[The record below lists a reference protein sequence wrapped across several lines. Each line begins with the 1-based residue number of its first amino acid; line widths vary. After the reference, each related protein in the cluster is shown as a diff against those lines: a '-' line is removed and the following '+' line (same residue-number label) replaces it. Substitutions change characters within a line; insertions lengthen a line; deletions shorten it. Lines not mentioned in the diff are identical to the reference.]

1 MDLLGKLRELDP
13 ALPVVVMTAWG
24 SIEGAVEAMRRGARD
39 YLTKPWDNARLVAT
53 LRAQLELRQALRTAN
68 RLDAEAAR
76 TRARELPRVVA
87 RSRAMAQ
94 VMALV
99 ERVAPSQ
106 ASVLITGEHGTGKEV
121 IARAIHAASAR
132 AGGAFVAVNAGG
144 LADGVLESE
153 LFGHVKGAFTDAR
166 ADRIGCFELADG
178 GTLFLDEIANMPTA
192 QQARLLRVL
201 QTGELHPVGSSRP
214 RRIDARVLAAT
225 NADVARA
232 AAEGRFRED
241 LLYRLNTVEIQLPP
255 LRDRREDIPE
265 LAAAF
270 LEGKRLSA
278 AAMEALLAHPWPGN
292 VRELEHV
299 IERASLLAASD
310 EITPDDLMLRARAA
324 RIEAMTLDQAE
335 RYLIERALAAHGGN
349 VADAARV
356 LGVSRSALYRRLA
369 SLGIRS

>member
-1 MDLLGKLRELDP
+1 
-13 ALPVVVMTAWG
+13 
-24 SIEGAVEAMRRGARD
+24 
-39 YLTKPWDNARLVAT
+39 
-53 LRAQLELRQALRTAN
+53 
-68 RLDAEAAR
+68 
-76 TRARELPRVVA
+76 
-87 RSRAMAQ
+87 
-94 VMALV
+94 
-99 ERVAPSQ
+99 
-106 ASVLITGEHGTGKEV
+106 
-121 IARAIHAASAR
+121 
-132 AGGAFVAVNAGG
+132 
-144 LADGVLESE
+144 
-153 LFGHVKGAFTDAR
+153 
-166 ADRIGCFELADG
+166 
-178 GTLFLDEIANMPTA
+178 
-192 QQARLLRVL
+192 
-201 QTGELHPVGSSRP
+201 
-214 RRIDARVLAAT
+214 VLAAT

-369 SLGIRS
+369 SLGIRP